1 MRDRAARDENLLRR
15 GRRGRVHVGAWLVT
29 AALLGACGSDTPPS
43 PRRQRGPGIGPV
55 VQNAQDS
62 MEPKRPAESIPLLP
76 PEQLNVGTASAA
88 QAAPDEPA
96 AAEQEARDYPTELL
110 QRLGNPASCLAQRAS
125 DGKLAALHIGISA
138 QLMPSG
144 ALARTELQ
152 APELSGAE
160 RACIAQ
166 RVGAVRLPGPIAGA
180 PLGIQAGLT
189 LQPSA
194 AKPGAEAKPT
204 VAAAP
209 EMAEAPA
216 TAPEG
221 PAFLEPSPEAKEV
234 PAAPPV
240 QPSAE
245 GTTP

>member
-1 MRDRAARDENLLRR
+1 
-15 GRRGRVHVGAWLVT
+15 VGAWLIA
-29 AALLGACGSDTPPS
+29 AALLGACSKSTPPS

-55 VQNAQDS
+55 IQDAPDP
-62 MEPKRPAESIPLLP
+62 MQARRPAEPLPLLP
-76 PEQLNVGTASAA
+76 QEQLNVGTANAA
-88 QAAPDEPA
+88 QAAPDKPPA
-96 AAEQEARDYPTELL
+96 ADQEPRDYPTELL

-125 DGKLAALHIGISA
+125 DATLAALRIGISA

-144 ALARTELQ
+144 AVARTELQ

-180 PLGIQAGLT
+180 PFGIQATLT

-194 AKPGAEAKPT
+194 SKPGAAARPAA
-204 VAAAP
+204 VAGPQMADAPGAAA
-209 EMAEAPA
+209 
-216 TAPEG
+216 EG
-221 PAFLEPSPEAKEV
+221 SAFLEPSPEAKEV

-240 QPSAE
+240 QPMAE